1 MITLENKKLHDYI
14 LLKDNLVSD
23 GRKIQGNLNRIEDKI
38 KKYEEKEK
46 AITGKT
52 VPPQELIERGDAL
65 VKKVTELDA
74 ELAKIVKEINDF
86 KLAAIPVVIKEEH
99 QALLKEREALERDR
113 NKVAL
118 KVQKIKDRLMPI
130 VQKEVKPLLKDKYD
144 DIETARAVGGKVII
158 STYNRLEEWKKTFR
172 G

>member
-14 LLKDNLVSD
+14 VLKDNLVSD

-46 AITGKT
+46 AITAKT

-86 KLAAIPVVIKEEH
+86 KLAAIPSDIKEEH

-118 KVQKIKDRLMPI
+118 KVQKIKDKVVPLI
-130 VQKEVKPLLKDKYD
+130 QKEVKPLLKDPYD
-144 DIETARAVGGKVII
+144 DIETAKTKDGKVII
-158 STYNRLEEWKKTFR
+158 STYNRLEDWKKTFR